1 LGNNAIFAATGLIF
15 DRYRGL
21 LPYSPILLLSVVGLR
36 PLVKER
42 SEVFALATGA
52 VLAEYVGTSL
62 FTHWWAGWSLPAR
75 YLVSV
80 LPLFSLPLSLALKNY
95 LHKLWFKIGA
105 YCTVYLGLYLNL
117 TLSWSRAIGLNVNNA
132 KSEMLSRA
140 YLGLDSV
147 FPVVLNS
154 QDLLNISFTQL
165 LLWLSGLS
173 AVILLALLWT
183 KAKRLRIK
191 PSPSVN

>member
-1 LGNNAIFAATGLIF
+1 
-15 DRYRGL
+15 
-21 LPYSPILLLSVVGLR
+21 
-36 PLVKER
+36 
-42 SEVFALATGA
+42 
-52 VLAEYVGTSL
+52 
-62 FTHWWAGWSLPAR
+62 
-75 YLVSV
+75 
-80 LPLFSLPLSLALKNY
+80 
-95 LHKLWFKIGA
+95 
-105 YCTVYLGLYLNL
+105 
-117 TLSWSRAIGLNVNNA
+117 LNVNNA